1 MMSGNKF
8 AVIGVGRYG
17 STIARKLSERGA
29 EVFAIDTN
37 KDKVDALKDDVALA
51 VNLDSTDKKALL
63 SQNIQGVD
71 AAIVAIGENF
81 QAVILT
87 SMNLLELG
95 VPSVIA
101 RSGSDA
107 QRQILEK
114 VGVSEVLTPEEE
126 VATLVCERLV
136 NPSVISF
143 LQLPDNYEIAE
154 IKAPRACVNKNIEDV
169 GLRNKYSLSL
179 ITIKRK
185 IVNKDGDI
193 EQHITGVTNTDTPIY
208 ETDTLVVFGTV
219 KDVAR
224 FIEINE

>member
-1 MMSGNKF
+1 MRGTKF

-17 STIARKLSERGA
+17 SSIARKLADRGA
-29 EVFAIDTN
+29 EVYAVDTDKN
-37 KDKVDALKDDVALA
+37 KIEALKDEVALS
-51 VNLDSTDKKALL
+51 VNLDSTDKKALE
-63 SQNIQGVD
+63 SQNIQDVD

-95 VPSVIA
+95 VPRVIA

-114 VGVSEVLTPEEE
+114 IGVSEILTPEDE

-136 NPSVISF
+136 NPSVLSF

-154 IKAPRACVNKNIEDV
+154 IKAPKAIHNKNIEDV

-179 ITIKRK
+179 ITIKREEL
-185 IVNKDGDI
+185 NKEGKL
-193 EQHITGVTNTDTPIY
+193 EQHITGVTNADTPIY
-208 ETDTLVVFGTV
+208 ETDTLVLFGLA

-224 FIEINE
+224 FIEVNE